1 MSYFVWNKIDHAVVR
16 GNDRKEKDYG
26 TLVRSLT
33 VRAQPA
39 PLSVSHAVT
48 FRSRKAA
55 FVEAIASL
63 PESKAT

>member
-26 TLVRSLT
+26 TLARSLT
-33 VRAQPA
+33 VMALPA